1 VTIAQAKAAV
11 PAGQMT
17 VGELLRGAT
26 RALADAGIELP
37 ALEAR
42 LLVGHALALSREAL
56 LAEPARPV
64 GIGEARAVEG
74 LVARRSDHE
83 PLAYILGERE
93 FWSLPFLVSP
103 EVLIPRPD
111 SETLVETALGR
122 LAEIGDQPVRIL
134 DLGTGSGCLLLAL
147 LSERPSAFGVGVD
160 RSEPA
165 VAVAR
170 ANAARLGLGA
180 RSAFACADW
189 GSAFRDGH
197 FDLIVVNPPYIDAE
211 ALARLEPTVRC
222 FEPEGALSGGVDGLD
237 AYRALAPQLPR
248 LLSPAGFVV
257 VEIGARQRDPVSRLL
272 AVAGLE
278 VAAVGR
284 DLAGHDRC
292 LVLRRC

>member
-1 VTIAQAKAAV
+1 VTFTHAQAATV
-11 PAGQMT
+11 GQST
-17 VGELLRGAT
+17 VGELLREVT
-26 RALADAGIELP
+26 RALQASGIELP

-64 GIGEARAVEG
+64 GIGETRALQS
-74 LVARRSDHE
+74 LVARRRGHE

-93 FWSLPFLVSP
+93 FWSLPFRVGP

-122 LAEIGDQPVRIL
+122 FGESGDQPGRIL

-147 LSERPSAFGVGVD
+147 LSEIPSAFGAGVD

-165 VAVAR
+165 VTLAR

-180 RSAFACADW
+180 RSVFVCADW
-189 GSAFRDGH
+189 GSAFVAGR
-197 FDLIVVNPPYIDAE
+197 FDLIVANPPYIDGE
-211 ALARLEPTVRC
+211 GLAGLEPTVRR
-222 FEPEGALSGGVDGLD
+222 FEPEGALSGGLDGLD
-237 AYRALAPQLPR
+237 AYRALASQLPR
-248 LLSPAGFVV
+248 LLSPAGFAV
-257 VEIGARQRDPVSRLL
+257 VEIGAGQRDPVARLL
-272 AVAGLE
+272 AAAGLE
-278 VAAVGR
+278 VVAAGR